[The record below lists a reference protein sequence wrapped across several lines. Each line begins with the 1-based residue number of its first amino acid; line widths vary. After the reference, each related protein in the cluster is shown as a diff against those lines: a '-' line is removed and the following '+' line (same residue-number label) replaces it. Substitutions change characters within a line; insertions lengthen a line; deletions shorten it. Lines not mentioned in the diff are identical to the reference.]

1 MSNQHT
7 IFRVIIPGKIPVQ
20 RTQQIINA
28 IVDIC
33 SGFTTGN
40 TIIKNSVFPTVLCIS
55 CQNLR
60 CTSDTPTPVPL
71 NGVLRYTGIAVA
83 ESSKLTVRK

>member
-40 TIIKNSVFPTVLCIS
+40 TIIKNSVFPTFSAYLVKIFD
-55 CQNLR
+55 

>member
-40 TIIKNSVFPTVLCIS
+40 TIIKNSVFPTFSAYLVKIFVAP
-55 CQNLR
+55 QI
-60 CTSDTPTPVPL
+60 PPL
-71 NGVLRYTGIAVA
+71 LFP
-83 ESSKLTVRK
+83 